1 MADQSFAKKLQK
13 RIVVYSA
20 AGMILVGCVVALS
33 GIVPLS
39 VELREAQEKNLNVY
53 LRRQTRA
60 TEQYVV
66 RAQTASTF
74 RFARGRLREEL
85 DRFAAG
91 QLRLPEFRLVASE
104 ALRESI
110 SASTNTVSLYL
121 LDRQTNV
128 IVQQGPAIP
137 PVLWAVPDSATQDM
151 ALRGPARVGAEYCMI
166 SGTVVRSSQGG
177 RLYYAM
183 ALYRLQSL
191 KNVVDDYS
199 DLGRTGETIIG
210 DLSNKELPIFFP
222 FRPLRDGVGTDSNKL
237 AAVRAALTYAQQGR
251 TGILPRTSENAGLVL
266 AYGPVDGTP
275 WGIVVKMDRD
285 EFFGP
290 INRRLAGLG
299 AVIFGVVLLGT
310 AGMVFVLRP
319 LAGRVI
325 LHTDELESQIYEKT
339 AALNTELGERTRAEK
354 SLRDSEALY
363 HSLVDTLPIN
373 ILRKDLAGRVTY
385 GNRGYC
391 EAMGKP
397 MTELLGK
404 TDFDLFPREMAQKYA
419 RDDDKV
425 VHTGQMFEDVEE
437 HRRPSGQTIYV
448 HVLKAP
454 VRNARGD
461 IVGTQVIF
469 WDVTARK
476 QAEIALAQANTDLAR
491 SNKELEQFA
500 YVASHDLQE
509 PLRMITSYTQLIAKR
524 YHEKLDQNARE
535 FMDFAVTGAL
545 RMQRLIHD
553 LLAYSRV
560 GTRGKP
566 PEVTKSA
573 DALAAALDNLKLA
586 IEETGAEITHE
597 SMPAVIVDPIQLS
610 QLFQNLVGNAIK
622 FRGPEKPRVH
632 VGAVREL
639 APYCKVPAAG
649 SANPVSRQQPEEW
662 HFSVR
667 DNGIGI
673 DPQYFDKIFII
684 FQRLH
689 TLDQYPG
696 TGIGLAICKKIIER
710 HGGRIWVESQPG
722 EGATFHFTLPVVGNA
737 EALMGLTVESLNR

>member
-13 RIVVYSA
+13 RIVAYSA

-39 VELREAQEKNLNVY
+39 VELREAQQKNLNVY
-53 LRRQTRA
+53 LRRQSRA

-66 RAQTASTF
+66 RARTASTF
-74 RFARGRLREEL
+74 RFARGRMREEL
-85 DRFAAG
+85 DRFAAK
-91 QLRLPEFRLVASE
+91 QLSLADFQRAAIE

-110 SASTNTVSLYL
+110 SASTNTIAVYL
-121 LDRQTNV
+121 LDRRTNV
-128 IVQQGPAIP
+128 IVQYGQEIPRGLWTLPDAI
-137 PVLWAVPDSATQDM
+137 THET
-151 ALRGPARVGAEYCMI
+151 ALRGPVRVGAEYCVI
-166 SGTVVRSSQGG
+166 TGSSVFSSQGAHLG
-177 RLYYAM
+177 YAL
-183 ALYRLQSL
+183 ALYRLHSL
-191 KNVVDDYS
+191 KSVVDDYS
-199 DLGRTGETIIG
+199 DLGRAGETIIG
-210 DLSNKELPIFFP
+210 DLSNKEIPVFFP
-222 FRPLRDGVGTDSNKL
+222 FRPVRDSVGSDSNKL
-237 AAVRAALTYAQQGR
+237 AAVRRALAYAQQGR
-251 TGILPRTSENAGLVL
+251 TGILPPTSGDADLVL
-266 AYGPVDGTP
+266 AYGPVDGAP
-275 WGIVVKMDRD
+275 WGIVVKMDRG

-290 INRRLAGLG
+290 INRQLAGLG
-299 AVIFGVVLLGT
+299 AIIFGVVLLGT

-397 MTELLGK
+397 MAELLGK
-404 TDFDLFPREMAQKYA
+404 TDFDLFPRELAQKYA

-425 VHTGQMFEDVEE
+425 VTTGQMFEDVEE

-476 QAEIALAQANTDLAR
+476 QAEVALAQANADLAR

-524 YHEKLDQNARE
+524 YNDKLDQNARE

-566 PEVTKSA
+566 PELTNA
-573 DALAAALDNLKLA
+573 GDALAAALDNLKLA
-586 IEETGAEITHE
+586 IEENGAEITYD
-597 SMPAVIVDPIQLS
+597 SMPALIVDPTQLT
-610 QLFQNLVGNAIK
+610 QLFQNLIGNAIK
-622 FRGPEKPRVH
+622 FRGREKPRIH
-632 VGAVREL
+632 IGAVREA
-639 APYCKVPAAG
+639 APYCKIPAVG
-649 SANPVSRQQPEEW
+649 SAQPLSRQQPEEW
-662 HFSVR
+662 HFTVR

-710 HGGRIWVESQPG
+710 HGGRIWVESQAG
-722 EGATFHFTLPVVGNA
+722 EGATFHFTLPAVQEGVDHVPVTKSV
-737 EALMGLTVESLNR
+737 EA

>member
-39 VELREAQEKNLNVY
+39 AELREAQEKNLNVY

-66 RAQTASTF
+66 RARTASTF
-74 RFARGRLREEL
+74 RFARGPMREQL
-85 DRFAAG
+85 DAFAAG
-91 QLRLPEFRLVASE
+91 QLPLPEFRRAATN
-104 ALRESI
+104 ALRESV
-110 SASTNTVSLYL
+110 SASTNTIALYL

-128 IVQQGPAIP
+128 IVQSGQTIP
-137 PVLWAVPDSATQDM
+137 PALWAVPDAATQDT
-151 ALRGPARVGAEYCMI
+151 ALRGPVRVGAEYCMI
-166 SGTVVRSSQGG
+166 SGSTVRSSQGE
-177 RLYYAM
+177 RLGYAM
-183 ALYRLQSL
+183 ALYRLLSL

-199 DLGRTGETIIG
+199 DLGHTGETIIG
-210 DLSNKELPIFFP
+210 DLSNPELPIFFP
-222 FRPLRDGVGTDSNKL
+222 FRPLRNGVGEDTNKM
-237 AAVRAALTYAQQGR
+237 AAVRAALTDAQPPNGR
-251 TGILPRTSENAGLVL
+251 TGILPRAEDAGLVL
-266 AYGPVDGTP
+266 AYGPVEGVP
-275 WGIVVKMDRD
+275 WGIVVKMERD

-290 INRRLAGLG
+290 MNRRLAGLG

-397 MTELLGK
+397 LSELLGK
-404 TDFDLFPREMAQKYA
+404 TDFDLFPRELAQKYA
-419 RDDDKV
+419 HDDDKV
-425 VHTGQMFEDVEE
+425 VHTGKMFEDVEE

-476 QAEIALAQANTDLAR
+476 QAEVALAQANADLAR

-560 GTRGKP
+560 GTRSKP
-566 PEVTKSA
+566 PELTKSG

-586 IEETGAEITHE
+586 IEETAAEVTYD
-597 SMPAVIVDPIQLS
+597 SMPAAIVDPTQLT
-610 QLFQNLVGNAIK
+610 QLFQNLIGNAIK

-632 VGAVREL
+632 VGAMREP
-639 APYCKVPAAG
+639 APYCKVPAGG
-649 SANPVSRQQPEEW
+649 SADPASRQQPEEW

-710 HGGRIWVESQPG
+710 HGGRIWVESQAG
-722 EGATFHFTLPVVGNA
+722 KGATFHFTLPVVGDGVGDTW
-737 EALMGLTVESLNR
+737 MG